1 MGYIPTEW
9 QTGDIITAAK
19 LNKAEE
25 GIAAAGAY
33 IIPVVDDE
41 ETSSTILQ
49 ASFDDISAAVSAGR
63 TVMTK
68 DDRSDNETTISLL
81 WSLSYIPD
89 TDFPYHVYFYHPDD
103 VDSFKAANSN
113 DNLVLGVE

>member
-25 GIAAAGAY
+25 GIEAAYPY
-33 IIPVVDDE
+33 IVPVVYNT
-41 ETSSTILQ
+41 ETSEYILQ

-63 TVMTK
+63 LVLAKTDT
-68 DDRSDNETTISLL
+68 SETDSTMSFLYAIADVTSAAL
-81 WSLSYIPD
+81 
-89 TDFPYHVYFYHPDD
+89 PYQVYFFNPDGTEAYW
-103 VDSFKAANSN
+103 AANST
-113 DNLVLGVE
+113 DNLVLQAE